1 MHMDEKMSIAVV
13 GDRDSIYC
21 YAALGLDIY
30 PVNDSEQAKKV
41 IAKLS
46 SNRCA
51 VIYLTEQYAT
61 ELEAE
66 LIKYRD
72 ERIPAIIP
80 IPGVAGNTGYGM
92 RAVKSAVEKAVGSDI
107 IFND

>member
-1 MHMDEKMSIAVV
+1 MDEKMSIAVV

-30 PVNDSEQAKKV
+30 PAEDSADAKK
-41 IAKLS
+41 IISKLS
-46 SNRCA
+46 AARCA
-51 VIYLTEQYAT
+51 VIYLTEQYAS

-72 ERIPAIIP
+72 VRVPAIIP
-80 IPGVAGNTGYGM
+80 IPGVNGNTGYGM
-92 RAVKSAVEKAVGSDI
+92 KAVRSAVEKAVGSDI
-107 IFND
+107 IFGGE